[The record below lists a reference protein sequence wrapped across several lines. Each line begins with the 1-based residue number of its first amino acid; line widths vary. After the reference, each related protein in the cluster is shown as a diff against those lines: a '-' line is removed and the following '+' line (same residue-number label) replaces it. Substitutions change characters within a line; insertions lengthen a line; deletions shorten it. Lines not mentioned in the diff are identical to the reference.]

1 MAKRISARIAWLV
14 AGTMVLCLTA
24 PAVRAQKS
32 AEKAEEDRVAFR
44 ESVVAIRQ
52 QIDNTL
58 SALNG
63 IVEGK
68 DADAQKSALKRYDS
82 EMKKMSSQIDKTRD
96 YAKKMKE
103 RGQAYFKEWEKN
115 MKSVTN
121 EALKASATQRRTALE
136 AQYQKIEAGMEE
148 AKEDSATLWKNLQ
161 DLQKYY
167 ATDMSPDAIT
177 ASAELVAATN
187 ADGKK
192 VQGYIDQVIAA
203 VDRVGSEFEAAQ
215 EGEELPPDSEEHGG

>member
-1 MAKRISARIAWLV
+1 
-14 AGTMVLCLTA
+14 MVLCLAA
-24 PAVRAQKS
+24 PAVWAQKS

-58 SALNG
+58 GALNG

-68 DADAQKSALKRYDS
+68 DADAQKSAVKRYDS

-121 EALKASATQRRTALE
+121 EALKASATQRRAALE

-167 ATDMSPDAIT
+167 AVDVSPDAIKE
-177 ASAELVAATN
+177 SAELVAATN

-203 VDRVGSEFEAAQ
+203 VDRVGSEFEAEV
-215 EGEELPPDSEEHGG
+215 EGAE